1 MSVESARAFCMRM
14 MSDDE
19 FRESLGKAGSAEG
32 ITALL
37 KKENYEFNKHDLLKI
52 VGELSGKKL
61 TAEELET
68 MVCEFYAEEVASGGD
83 SSALET
89 VQTWFRSI

>member
-19 FRESLGKAGSAEG
+19 FRGSLGKAGSAEA
-32 ITALL
+32 ISEIM
-37 KKENYEFNKHDLLKI
+37 KKEKYDFNQHDLLKI
-52 VGELSGKKL
+52 VGELTGKKI
-61 TAEELET
+61 APEELEG
-68 MVCEFYAEEVASGGD
+68 MVCEFYAEEVAATGD

-89 VQTWFRSI
+89 VKVWFRSI